1 MKKHIF
7 FILLTASL
15 FFSGFSQ
22 SEFVHDFSN
31 DREKAFTQIALLK
44 NGALIVRFRTQD
56 RKIEAY
62 RNAGNIKLAN
72 QLEKELSD
80 FNKAL
85 AQAFKT
91 YYQFSKVFFMYP
103 ADYSKF
109 LEGDTVGYFYNYN
122 LELDTTIAIDRLDDF
137 FICEYGPVY
146 AEDIIDP
153 NNARTKVVTST
164 PMLQDALVIK
174 DTDLNQLLS
183 PFPNHVSIR
192 LKTIEKSVENLDRN
206 LQKFFNRALE
216 RNQ

>member
-1 MKKHIF
+1 MKQYVFSILVIF
-7 FILLTASL
+7 CFAI
-15 FFSGFSQ
+15 SGFSQ
-22 SEFVHDFSN
+22 GDFVHTFPN

-91 YYQFSKVFFMYP
+91 YYQFSKVYFMYP
-103 ADYSKF
+103 ADYSRF
-109 LEGDTVGYFYNYN
+109 LAGDTAGYFYNYN
-122 LELDTTIAIDRLDDF
+122 MVLDTSIAIDRLDDF

-174 DTDLNQLLS
+174 DTDLDQLLT